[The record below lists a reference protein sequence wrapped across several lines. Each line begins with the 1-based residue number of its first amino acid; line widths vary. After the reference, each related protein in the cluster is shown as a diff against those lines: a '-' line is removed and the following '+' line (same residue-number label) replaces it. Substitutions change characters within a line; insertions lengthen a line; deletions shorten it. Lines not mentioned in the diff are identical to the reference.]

1 MLPMRLKVGFVG
13 VLSCLALM
21 LGLFSSTGV
30 ASAHSTQALQS
41 QTSASTLAED
51 RGLAGCRTFTT
62 VNSRFSGFEDQNTGA
77 YIPNRNVTFLHGQR
91 GVFVTGS
98 HGRTFHRV
106 VSRRFER
113 VTIVTICGNHRTQR
127 TVNRVI

>member
-30 ASAHSTQALQS
+30 ASAHGTQALQS
-41 QTSASTLAED
+41 QTSASTLAND
-51 RGLAGCRTFTT
+51 RDQAQCRTYTI
-62 VNSRFSGFEDQNTGA
+62 VNSRFSGFEDQSTGA
-77 YIPNRNVTFLHGQR
+77 YVPNGVTFFHGQR
-91 GVFVTGS
+91 GVFVNGR
-98 HGRTFHRV
+98 HGRTFQRV
-106 VSRRFER
+106 VSRPFER

-127 TVNRVI
+127 TVTRVI